1 MNSPSSSR
9 LLQVTNF
16 DKCRCTLL
24 KLNSSKRSVSKF
36 KKREEISSSL
46 AYFLYKTWYQAFWL
60 RSRAVTE
67 KKCTKSVM
75 QVQNCCFGY
84 WTYCFF
90 DVLVAVAVVCL
101 TRWGIFYG
109 RWRCFWLALVLIPGF
124 KPFTKRAKIEIS
136 LGLSLNH
143 KGYLSSSFWKKN
155 VKNSYLVLI
164 KIIIIIIS

>member
-16 DKCRCTLL
+16 DKCRWTLL
-24 KLNSSKRSVSKF
+24 KLNSSKISVSKF
-36 KKREEISSSL
+36 KKRREISSSL
-46 AYFLYKTWYQAFWL
+46 AYFLYKTWYQAFWR

-90 DVLVAVAVVCL
+90 NVLVAVAVVCL
-101 TRWGIFYG
+101 PRWGIFYG
-109 RWRCFWLALVLIPGF
+109 ALLLACDVTNIGRDLGRHLGFYQELEIRWKPREMVIFCALHE
-124 KPFTKRAKIEIS
+124 K
-136 LGLSLNH
+136 
-143 KGYLSSSFWKKN
+143 
-155 VKNSYLVLI
+155 
-164 KIIIIIIS
+164 